1 MPQSKWI
8 NWFCIL
14 KNVKARFT
22 DKLFSAG
29 NSTLVLINLLGTL
42 TFSAAEPSGGHLV
55 IIGGGSRPANVTQ
68 RFIELAGGGAAAHL
82 IVISLASEDVDTT
95 AQHAV
100 EEFKGL
106 GVSHV
111 EALPSAPEEAVRALG
126 QATGVYLSGGDQQ
139 RLVDEMARIKALG
152 ALSEVWRRG
161 GVIAGTSAGAAVMS
175 ARMIT
180 GEERGLATEDERFRS
195 IQAGRIATTNG
206 FGFLTN
212 ALIDQHFI
220 ARKRSNRL
228 FSAVLEQPQL
238 LGIGIDES
246 TAVIVGPDQRCEVLG
261 DRSVMLIDARHAG
274 PVRTNGNARLAATDL
289 RVHLLVPGDG
299 FDLNS
304 GGPIPNNKLE
314 KKITP
319 HFKK

>member
-1 MPQSKWI
+1 MFLAS
-8 NWFCIL
+8 
-14 KNVKARFT
+14 
-22 DKLFSAG
+22 
-29 NSTLVLINLLGTL
+29 LLGAL
-42 TFSAAEPSGGHLV
+42 AISAAEPSGGHLV

-68 RFIELAGGGAAAHL
+68 RFIQLAGGAAAAHL
-82 IVISLASEDVDTT
+82 IVISLASEDVDAT

-111 EALPSAPEEAVRALG
+111 EALPTAPEEAVGALR

-139 RLVDEMARIKALG
+139 RLADEMARIKALG
-152 ALSEVWRRG
+152 ALREVWRRG
-161 GVIAGTSAGAAVMS
+161 GGIAGTSAGAAVMS

-195 IQAGRIATTNG
+195 IQAGRIAITNG

-212 ALIDQHFI
+212 AIIDQHFI

-261 DRSVMLIDARHAG
+261 DRTVMLIDGRHSTSLH
-274 PVRTNGNARLAATDL
+274 TNADGRLAATDL
-289 RVHLLVPGDG
+289 RVHLLVSGDS
-299 FDLNS
+299 FDLNN
-304 GGPIPNNKLE
+304 GRPIPKRR
-314 KKITP
+314 
-319 HFKK
+319 

>member
-1 MPQSKWI
+1 M
-8 NWFCIL
+8 
-14 KNVKARFT
+14 KARFPHT
-22 DKLFSAG
+22 FLTLLASA
-29 NSTLVLINLLGTL
+29 LILATL
-42 TFSAAEPSGGHLV
+42 TLSAAEPGSGHLV

-68 RFIELAGGGAAAHL
+68 RFIQLAGGGAAARL
-82 IVISLASEDVDTT
+82 VVIALASEDVDTT
-95 AQHAV
+95 AKHAV
-100 EEFKGL
+100 EEFQAL
-106 GVSHV
+106 GVSRV
-111 EALPSAPEEAVRALG
+111 EALPAAPEEAERVLR
-126 QATGVYLSGGDQQ
+126 QVTGVYMSGGDQQ
-139 RLVDEMARIKALG
+139 RLVDEMARIKALD
-152 ALSEVWRRG
+152 ALQGVWRRG

-212 ALIDQHFI
+212 AIVDQHFI

-228 FSAVLEQPQL
+228 FSAILEQPQL

-246 TAVIVGPDQRCEVLG
+246 TAVIVDPDQRCEVLG

-274 PVRTNGNARLAATDL
+274 QVRTNGDGRLAAADL
-289 RVHLLVPGDG
+289 RVHLLLSGDR

-304 GGPIPNNKLE
+304 GRPIPNHK
-314 KKITP
+314 
-319 HFKK
+319 

>member
-1 MPQSKWI
+1 MPQSKWN
-8 NWFCIL
+8 NWFRIL

-22 DKLFSAG
+22 DKLLSPSS
-29 NSTLVLINLLGTL
+29 STLFLVNLLGTL
-42 TFSAAEPSGGHLV
+42 TVWAAASSGGHLV
-55 IIGGGSRPANVTQ
+55 IIGGGSRPTNVTQ
-68 RFIELAGGGAAAHL
+68 RFIQLAGGPVARL
-82 IVISLASEDVDTT
+82 VVISLASEDVDAT

-100 EEFKGL
+100 EEFKAL
-106 GVSHV
+106 GVSLV
-111 EALPSAPEEAVRALG
+111 EALPAAPGDAARVLR
-126 QATGVYLSGGDQQ
+126 QATGVYLTGGEQQ
-139 RLVDEMARIKALG
+139 RLVDELARIKAIG
-152 ALSEVWRRG
+152 ALQEVWRRG

-180 GEERGLATEDERFRS
+180 GEERGLATEEERFRS
-195 IQAGRIATTNG
+195 IQAGRIAITNG

-212 ALIDQHFI
+212 AIIDQHFI

-261 DRSVMLIDARHAG
+261 DRTVMLIDGRHSNSLH
-274 PVRTNGNARLAATDL
+274 TNADWRLAATDL
-289 RVHLLVPGDG
+289 RVHLLVSGDS

-304 GGPIPNNKLE
+304 GRPIPKL
-314 KKITP
+314 K
-319 HFKK
+319 